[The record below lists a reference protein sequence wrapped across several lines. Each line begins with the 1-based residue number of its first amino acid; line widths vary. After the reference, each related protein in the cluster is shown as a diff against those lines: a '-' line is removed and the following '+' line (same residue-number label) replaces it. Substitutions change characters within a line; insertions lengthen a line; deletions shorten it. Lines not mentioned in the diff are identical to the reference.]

1 MTMISINTE
10 MRKRQHTPAAIIA
23 NRVAA
28 KRETSSNEVGGGRW
42 VGVGLAERLAE
53 LTEAAIT
60 SRSLARQYLRTAR
73 RFVGAAR
80 QARRGPASAYY
91 EAHLQ
96 EARRAHEQARKCLS
110 FARLCQSR
118 AECLAIIG
126 DYPISN
132 GG

>member
-1 MTMISINTE
+1 MTSMNTD
-10 MRKRQHTPAAIIA
+10 MRKRRHTPVAIMA
-23 NRVAA
+23 SRVAA
-28 KRETSSNEVGGGRW
+28 KRKTNSAEVGGGRW
-42 VGVGLAERLAE
+42 VGIGLAERLAE

-80 QARRGPASAYY
+80 KACRSHDHASY

-96 EARRAHEQARKCLS
+96 EVRRAHEQARKCLS

>member
-1 MTMISINTE
+1 MMSMNNE
-10 MRKRQHTPAAIIA
+10 MRKRQRDAPVAIIA
-23 NRVAA
+23 TRVAA
-28 KRETSSNEVGGGRW
+28 NREENSTELDGGRW
-42 VGVGLAERLAE
+42 VGMGLAKRLAE
-53 LTEAAIT
+53 LTEAAIP

-80 QARRGPASAYY
+80 QARRSPDRLYY
-91 EAHLQ
+91 DAHLQ

-126 DYPISN
+126 DYQISN
-132 GG
+132 GV

>member
-1 MTMISINTE
+1 MTSMNTE
-10 MRKRQHTPAAIIA
+10 VGKRQHTAAAIVA
-23 NRVAA
+23 SRVAA
-28 KRETSSNEVGGGRW
+28 KGRTSSTEVGGGRW
-42 VGVGLAERLAE
+42 VGIGLAERLAE

-60 SRSLARQYLRTAR
+60 SRSLARQYLRTAQ

-80 QARRGPASAYY
+80 TACRSDDRASY

-96 EARRAHEQARKCLS
+96 EVRKAHEQARKCLS

-126 DYPISN
+126 DYPVN
-132 GG
+132 NRG

>member
-1 MTMISINTE
+1 
-10 MRKRQHTPAAIIA
+10 
-23 NRVAA
+23 
-28 KRETSSNEVGGGRW
+28 
-42 VGVGLAERLAE
+42 LAERLAE
-53 LTEAAIT
+53 LTEAAIS

-73 RFVGAAR
+73 RFVVAAR
-80 QARRGPASAYY
+80 EARRSYDSVYY
-91 EAHLQ
+91 EAHLG

-126 DYPISN
+126 DYPIGN

>member
-1 MTMISINTE
+1 MMSMNTE
-10 MRKRQHTPAAIIA
+10 MGKRQRSAPVAMIA
-23 NRVAA
+23 SRVAA
-28 KRETSSNEVGGGRW
+28 KRETSSTELGGGRW

-80 QARRGPASAYY
+80 QARRGHDGAYY

-96 EARRAHEQARKCLS
+96 EARKAHEQARKCLS